1 MFPPG
6 LSRCR
11 NVHKDSHPTALKRI
25 TGLLRRLAHNRA
37 GNTIMLVAAAIAP
50 IMAMVGGGVDMGR
63 SYLSQSRLQ
72 QACDAGVL
80 AARKKLGT
88 EVTITGDVPDDVA
101 EVGQRFFNIN
111 FRTGSYGTEDRTF
124 EMQLEDDYS
133 ISGTATVKVPTTIMR
148 AFGFTEVPIEVECEA
163 QLNMSDTDVMM
174 VLDVTG
180 SMARTNS
187 GDTLSRIDALK
198 ETVRAFHAQ
207 MTASISG
214 GTRIRFG
221 FVPYS
226 TNVNV
231 GALLEDDWVVDEWTY
246 QSRERV
252 VDTTTETTR
261 TYWTNWTYKSGGA
274 STTNVSSY
282 AATYHSPSGGRG
294 EGAAS
299 GDGYYTCDTGSPR
312 DTYTSSDV
320 LLSTVNEV
328 FVGPPA
334 GTKTTEHY
342 RRTINGDDYW
352 IQRIDNIC
360 YVKKTTYT
368 SYIQEYDKITEP
380 TIVYTYKWK
389 YHPITMDVSDWRTT
403 SNGCMEE
410 RDTYDIEDYT
420 TVDLSR
426 ALDLDL
432 DRVPTAGTPSTQW
445 RPMFPGIIYEREIN
459 SGGGGSFKDAQS
471 VTNNNWLN
479 AEDAGVSACPA
490 AARKLSVMS
499 SGDIDSYLATLSPDG
514 NTYHDIGMIW
524 GGRLLSPT
532 GIFAD
537 ENSDAANGR
546 EISRHL
552 IFLTDGQTA
561 TLDLSYG
568 SYGVEPL
575 DERRWRDGPGGSG
588 SSYSL
593 TETVENRFAFACE
606 EVKKKNITVWVIA
619 FGTDLNPIMTAC
631 AGEGHYFA
639 AADADELSAT
649 FATIAE
655 QLGELR
661 VTR

>member
-1 MFPPG
+1 MHKIPPTSALTR
-6 LSRCR
+6 LS
-11 NVHKDSHPTALKRI
+11 
-25 TGLLRRLAHNRA
+25 GLLRRLARNRA

-88 EVTITGDVPDDVA
+88 EVTITGDVPDEVA

-124 EMQLEDDYS
+124 EMQLNEDYS
-133 ISGTATVKVPTTIMR
+133 ISGTATVNVPTTIMR
-148 AFGFTEVPIEVECEA
+148 AFGFTEVPIEVNCEA

-180 SMARTNS
+180 SMSDTNP
-187 GDTLSRIDALK
+187 GDTMSKIDALK
-198 ETVRAFHAQ
+198 ETVRNFHAQ
-207 MTASISG
+207 MTASVSG
-214 GTRIRFG
+214 GTRVRFG

-231 GALLEDDWVVDEWTY
+231 GGLLEDDWVVDEWTY

-252 VDTTTETTR
+252 IDTSTETTR
-261 TYWTNWTYKSGGA
+261 TYWTNWTYKSGSA

-282 AATYHSPSGGRG
+282 AATYHPPTSGHG
-294 EGAAS
+294 EGSAS
-299 GDGYYTCDTGSPR
+299 GDGYYTCDTSAPS
-312 DTYTSSDV
+312 DAYTSNDV
-320 LLSTVNEV
+320 LLSTVTEP
-328 FVGPPA
+328 FVGPPV
-334 GTKTTEHY
+334 GTRTTEHY

-360 YVKKTTYT
+360 YVKKTTYS
-368 SYIQEYDKITEP
+368 SYVEEYDKVTEP
-380 TIVYTYKWK
+380 TILITYKWK
-389 YHPITMDVSDWRTT
+389 YHPIAMDVSDWRTT

-410 RDTYDIEDYT
+410 RDTYDIDDYSN
-420 TVDLSR
+420 VDLSR
-426 ALDLDL
+426 ALDLDI
-432 DRVPTAGTPSTQW
+432 DRVPTAGTPATQW
-445 RPMFPGIIYEREIN
+445 RPMFPGIIFEREIYIDSLGN
-459 SGGGGSFKDAQS
+459 VAGGFKDAVS
-471 VTNNNWLN
+471 NTTATWLN
-479 AEDAGVSACPA
+479 AESSGVAACPPA
-490 AARKLSVMS
+490 AKKLSVMT
-499 SGDIDSYLATLSPDG
+499 SGEIDSYLATLSPDG

-532 GIFAD
+532 GIFAS

-546 EISRHL
+546 EISRHM

-568 SYGVEPL
+568 TYGVEPL
-575 DERRWRDGPGGSG
+575 DERRWKDGPGGSG
-588 SSYSL
+588 SSFTL
-593 TETVENRFAFACE
+593 TETVENRFAYACE

-619 FGTDLNPIMTAC
+619 FGTSLNPIMTNC